1 MAGMFRLKDEAALK
15 DLLKGSHLKVRG
27 DTSKVRVLGGE
38 IGGVQVPVVVEHVPQ
53 EPAYGSDLE
62 ALFGQQLTL
71 TKLPKPTRQYLF
83 LRGSKHTLDFAWP
96 DLMIGVEVQGMVHR
110 IKGSFKNDIKKR
122 AQGLLQGWKV
132 LEVGGVEIK
141 DGTAMEWLHQLF
153 EMVRGGTQ

>member
-1 MAGMFRLKDEAALK
+1 MAGMFRLKDDAALK

-27 DTSKVRVLGGE
+27 DTSQVKVLGG
-38 IGGVQVPVVVEHVPQ
+38 VKVPVAFEQAPQ

-71 TKLPKPTRQYLF
+71 TQLPKPTRQYLF

-110 IKGSFKNDIKKR
+110 VKTTFKNDIKKR

-132 LEVGGVEIK
+132 LEVGGAEIK

-153 EMVRGGTQ
+153 EMVKGGKQ